1 MKNSLFL
8 IILMITGMTSAC
20 SNLDRTARSRSIEE
34 TVMPSLTDIENTT
47 SAEGS
52 LWRGNSSK
60 AFFYQDPRAGQ
71 VGDLVKVM
79 VVENAKGS
87 KDAATKT
94 GRTSSIKAT
103 TGASLG
109 LPTNTTDNLQ
119 VGGSYTD
126 QFDGNGSTSRDQS
139 LTATVP
145 SVVTRVYPNG
155 NLFIKGRREV
165 MINNEKALIS
175 VAGIIRPEDIGPQ
188 NTIIS
193 TAIAEAKIEYTG
205 KGILADK
212 QHPGWLTRILA
223 WVWPF

>member
-1 MKNSLFL
+1 
-8 IILMITGMTSAC
+8 
-20 SNLDRTARSRSIEE
+20 
-34 TVMPSLTDIENTT
+34 
-47 SAEGS
+47 
-52 LWRGNSSK
+52 
-60 AFFYQDPRAGQ
+60 
-71 VGDLVKVM
+71 
-79 VVENAKGS
+79 
-87 KDAATKT
+87 
-94 GRTSSIKAT
+94 
-103 TGASLG
+103 LG

-212 QHPGWLTRILA
+212 QHPGWLIRILA